1 MNHRASMSREMINLY
16 RSILQTPP
24 VADGGH
30 VIEVISAH
38 PGEGVSTVVGILA
51 EVAAGVGDARVLICN
66 ATAMRVAMSPTVSLA
81 HLSEGPIIMS
91 DLSQVFEWVPSA
103 SSQGSRWASGVGLL
117 PENSSKFALT
127 TVAKTGKESEV
138 AIRVDRLDAVFAAL
152 RREFD
157 LIVIDAGAASD
168 GALGLALAR
177 KADRVLLV
185 LEADRTRVRVAANV
199 KHEIEANGGQLLG
212 VVFNKRRYHM
222 PRFLYR
228 WLHD

>member
-1 MNHRASMSREMINLY
+1 MSASMSREMVNLY

-24 VADGGH
+24 VAEGGH
-30 VIEVISAH
+30 VIEVISAR
-38 PGEGVSTVVGILA
+38 PGEGVTTVVGILA
-51 EVAAGVGDARVLICN
+51 EIAAGVGNARVLICN
-66 ATAMRVAMSPTVSLA
+66 ATAMQVAMSPTISLA
-81 HLSEGPIIMS
+81 KLSEGPTIMS

-103 SSQGSRWASGVGLL
+103 GSQGSRWASGVGLL
-117 PENSSKFALT
+117 PENRSKFALT
-127 TVAKTGKESEV
+127 SVAKTGRENEV

-157 LIVIDAGAASD
+157 LIVIDAGAASE
-168 GALGLALAR
+168 GTLGLALAR

-199 KHEIEANGGQLLG
+199 RHEIEANGGQLLG
-212 VVFNKRRYHM
+212 VVFNKRRYRM
-222 PRFLYR
+222 PRFIYR